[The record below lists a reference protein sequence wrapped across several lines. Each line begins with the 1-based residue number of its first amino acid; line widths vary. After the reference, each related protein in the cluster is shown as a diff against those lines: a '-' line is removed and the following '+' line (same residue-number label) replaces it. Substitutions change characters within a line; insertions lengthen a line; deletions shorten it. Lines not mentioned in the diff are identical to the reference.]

1 MPKKTKAAI
10 SAATHRLTLEIEKP
24 PAAVWKAFTG
34 EVHSWWP
41 KDFYATESPHRMVF
55 EVKPGG
61 RLYED
66 AGGGNGLVWYQV
78 IALDAP
84 NSISLAGFIAPPFGG
99 PATSLLRIVF
109 SPKGKSATVMEVA
122 DSTFGCLGDS
132 QTTDEGWRMLF
143 DSGFKAWV
151 ERK

>member
-1 MPKKTKAAI
+1 
-10 SAATHRLTLEIEKP
+10 
-24 PAAVWKAFTG
+24 
-34 EVHSWWP
+34 
-41 KDFYATESPHRMVF
+41 MVF

-109 SPKGKSATVMEVA
+109 SAKGKSRLSWRWPIPRSVAWEIRKRPTKAGGCFSTVV
-122 DSTFGCLGDS
+122 SKPGS
-132 QTTDEGWRMLF
+132 
-143 DSGFKAWV
+143 SGS
-151 ERK
+151 RN